1 MVVEHAH
8 GLRQRRGPNAKSSL
22 HKAHL
27 APDAGLQ
34 APGASLSFAQGSHD
48 FESLDRGIGRGDR
61 FETAH
66 RLDQYLELS
75 VIGLDHVIEILHL
88 PVGRLPVQLSF
99 ALQFGDRCTIA
110 RRFVGIERGRLFPV
124 LQASQGLAQEP
135 LRCLGAAGRRQ
146 VEIDR
151 VAPLVDCPVQVG
163 PLAPHLDVGF
173 IQAPAR
179 IKATPPEPA
188 QPLLHLR
195 GVALD
200 PAIDRRMVDRNAA
213 FRQHFLKV
221 AIADRIAT
229 IPAHRPQDHITLEMA
244 PLEIR
249 HRSVRPI
256 SAKHAQASRFLQ
268 QSHLG
273 HIRLRRRAH
282 NRFGFALQLCVLR
295 YPGRVLAPG
304 ELIPAEVI
312 EFIGAQLGLGADDL
326 VDYAAREET
335 RHEHLAELRG
345 LYGFR
350 TFSGRG
356 ASELKEWLF
365 REAEMAVSN
374 EDIAR
379 RFVAEC
385 RRTRTVLPA
394 TSTIERLCAAA
405 LVDAERRIETR
416 IASRLPMSI
425 REQLL
430 ALLEETA
437 DDRVTRFVWLRQFEP
452 GSNSSSA
459 NRLLDRLEYL
469 QRIDLPEDLLAG
481 VPAHRV
487 TRLRRQGERYYA
499 DGMRDLPEDRRLAIL
514 AVCVSE
520 WQAMLA
526 DAVVETHD
534 RIVGRLYRASERIC
548 HAKVADEAGVVRDT
562 LKSFAEIGGALV
574 DAQDDGQPLGDVIA
588 SGSGWDGLKTLVA
601 MATRL
606 TATMADD
613 PLNHVLDGYHRFR
626 RYAPRMLRLLDLR
639 AAPVALPLLEA
650 VTALRTG
657 LNDAAMTSF
666 LRPSSKWH
674 RHLRAQRAGDA
685 RLWEIAVLFHLRDA
699 FRSGD
704 VWLTRSRRYGDLKHA
719 LVPAQSIAEGGR
731 LAVPLRPEEWL
742 ADRQARLDM
751 RLREL
756 GRAARAGTIPGGS
769 IENGVLHI
777 EKLEA
782 AAPTG
787 AEDLVLDLYKQIPP
801 TRITDL
807 LLEVDA
813 ATGFTEA
820 FTHLRTGAPCADRIG
835 LMNVILAEGINL
847 GLRKMADATNTHTF
861 WELIRIGRWHV
872 EGEAYDRAL
881 AMVVEAQAALPMA
894 RFWGMGT
901 SASSDGQFFV
911 ATEQGEAMNLVN
923 AKYGNTPGL
932 KAYSHVSD
940 QYAPF
945 ATQVIPATASEAPY
959 ILDGLLMNDA
969 GRHIRE
975 QFTDTGGFTDHV
987 FAACA
992 ILGYRFAPRIRDL
1005 PSKRLYAFNPSAAP
1019 AHLRALIGGKVNQA
1033 MIERNWPDILRIAA
1047 TIAAGTVAPSQ
1058 ILRKLASYPRQNELA
1073 TALREVGRVERT
1085 LFMIDWIL
1093 DAELQRRAQIG
1104 LNKGEAH
1111 HALKRAISF
1120 HRRGEIRDRS
1130 AEGQHYRIAGMNLLA
1145 AIIIFWNTMKL
1156 GEVVANQKRD
1166 GKLLSPDLLAH
1177 VSPLGWEHI
1186 NLTGEYR
1193 WPKP

>member
-1 MVVEHAH
+1 
-8 GLRQRRGPNAKSSL
+8 
-22 HKAHL
+22 
-27 APDAGLQ
+27 
-34 APGASLSFAQGSHD
+34 
-48 FESLDRGIGRGDR
+48 
-61 FETAH
+61 
-66 RLDQYLELS
+66 
-75 VIGLDHVIEILHL
+75 
-88 PVGRLPVQLSF
+88 
-99 ALQFGDRCTIA
+99 
-110 RRFVGIERGRLFPV
+110 
-124 LQASQGLAQEP
+124 
-135 LRCLGAAGRRQ
+135 
-146 VEIDR
+146 
-151 VAPLVDCPVQVG
+151 
-163 PLAPHLDVGF
+163 
-173 IQAPAR
+173 
-179 IKATPPEPA
+179 
-188 QPLLHLR
+188 
-195 GVALD
+195 
-200 PAIDRRMVDRNAA
+200 
-213 FRQHFLKV
+213 
-221 AIADRIAT
+221 
-229 IPAHRPQDHITLEMA
+229 
-244 PLEIR
+244 
-249 HRSVRPI
+249 
-256 SAKHAQASRFLQ
+256 
-268 QSHLG
+268 
-273 HIRLRRRAH
+273 
-282 NRFGFALQLCVLR
+282 
-295 YPGRVLAPG
+295 
-304 ELIPAEVI
+304 
-312 EFIGAQLGLGADDL
+312 
-326 VDYAAREET
+326 
-335 RHEHLAELRG
+335 
-345 LYGFR
+345 
-350 TFSGRG
+350 
-356 ASELKEWLF
+356 
-365 REAEMAVSN
+365 
-374 EDIAR
+374 
-379 RFVAEC
+379 
-385 RRTRTVLPA
+385 
-394 TSTIERLCAAA
+394 
-405 LVDAERRIETR
+405 
-416 IASRLPMSI
+416 
-425 REQLL
+425 
-430 ALLEETA
+430 
-437 DDRVTRFVWLRQFEP
+437 
-452 GSNSSSA
+452 
-459 NRLLDRLEYL
+459 
-469 QRIDLPEDLLAG
+469 
-481 VPAHRV
+481 
-487 TRLRRQGERYYA
+487 
-499 DGMRDLPEDRRLAIL
+499 
-514 AVCVSE
+514 
-520 WQAMLA
+520 
-526 DAVVETHD
+526 
-534 RIVGRLYRASERIC
+534 
-548 HAKVADEAGVVRDT
+548 
-562 LKSFAEIGGALV
+562 
-574 DAQDDGQPLGDVIA
+574 
-588 SGSGWDGLKTLVA
+588 
-601 MATRL
+601 
-606 TATMADD
+606 
-613 PLNHVLDGYHRFR
+613 
-626 RYAPRMLRLLDLR
+626 
-639 AAPVALPLLEA
+639 
-650 VTALRTG
+650 
-657 LNDAAMTSF
+657 
-666 LRPSSKWH
+666 
-674 RHLRAQRAGDA
+674 
-685 RLWEIAVLFHLRDA
+685 
-699 FRSGD
+699 
-704 VWLTRSRRYGDLKHA
+704 
-719 LVPAQSIAEGGR
+719 
-731 LAVPLRPEEWL
+731 
-742 ADRQARLDM
+742 
-751 RLREL
+751 
-756 GRAARAGTIPGGS
+756 
-769 IENGVLHI
+769 
-777 EKLEA
+777 EA

>member
-1 MVVEHAH
+1 MPRRVT
-8 GLRQRRGPNAKSSL
+8 LTDRQK
-22 HKAHL
+22 
-27 APDAGLQ
+27 DAL
-34 APGASLSFAQGSHD
+34 L
-48 FESLDRGIGRGDR
+48 
-61 FETAH
+61 
-66 RLDQYLELS
+66 
-75 VIGLDHVIEILHL
+75 
-88 PVGRLPVQLSF
+88 RLPTSQTDLLKHYTLS
-99 ALQFGDRCTIA
+99 D
-110 RRFVGIERGRLFPV
+110 E
-124 LQASQGLAQEP
+124 
-135 LRCLGAAGRRQ
+135 
-146 VEIDR
+146 D
-151 VAPLVDCPVQVG
+151 
-163 PLAPHLDVGF
+163 
-173 IQAPAR
+173 
-179 IKATPPEPA
+179 
-188 QPLLHLR
+188 
-195 GVALD
+195 
-200 PAIDRRMVDRNAA
+200 
-213 FRQHFLKV
+213 
-221 AIADRIAT
+221 
-229 IPAHRPQDHITLEMA
+229 
-244 PLEIR
+244 
-249 HRSVRPI
+249 
-256 SAKHAQASRFLQ
+256 
-268 QSHLG
+268 LG

-487 TRLRRQGERYYA
+487 TRLRRQGERYY
-499 DGMRDLPEDRRLAIL
+499 
-514 AVCVSE
+514 
-520 WQAMLA
+520 
-526 DAVVETHD
+526 
-534 RIVGRLYRASERIC
+534 
-548 HAKVADEAGVVRDT
+548 
-562 LKSFAEIGGALV
+562 
-574 DAQDDGQPLGDVIA
+574 
-588 SGSGWDGLKTLVA
+588 
-601 MATRL
+601 
-606 TATMADD
+606 ADD

-959 ILDGLLMNDA
+959 ILDGLL
-969 GRHIRE
+969 
-975 QFTDTGGFTDHV
+975 
-987 FAACA
+987 
-992 ILGYRFAPRIRDL
+992 
-1005 PSKRLYAFNPSAAP
+1005 
-1019 AHLRALIGGKVNQA
+1019 
-1033 MIERNWPDILRIAA
+1033 IE
-1047 TIAAGTVAPSQ
+1047 
-1058 ILRKLASYPRQNELA
+1058 
-1073 TALREVGRVERT
+1073 
-1085 LFMIDWIL
+1085 
-1093 DAELQRRAQIG
+1093 
-1104 LNKGEAH
+1104 
-1111 HALKRAISF
+1111 
-1120 HRRGEIRDRS
+1120 
-1130 AEGQHYRIAGMNLLA
+1130 
-1145 AIIIFWNTMKL
+1145 
-1156 GEVVANQKRD
+1156 
-1166 GKLLSPDLLAH
+1166 
-1177 VSPLGWEHI
+1177 
-1186 NLTGEYR
+1186 
-1193 WPKP
+1193 

>member
-1 MVVEHAH
+1 
-8 GLRQRRGPNAKSSL
+8 
-22 HKAHL
+22 
-27 APDAGLQ
+27 
-34 APGASLSFAQGSHD
+34 
-48 FESLDRGIGRGDR
+48 
-61 FETAH
+61 
-66 RLDQYLELS
+66 
-75 VIGLDHVIEILHL
+75 
-88 PVGRLPVQLSF
+88 
-99 ALQFGDRCTIA
+99 
-110 RRFVGIERGRLFPV
+110 
-124 LQASQGLAQEP
+124 
-135 LRCLGAAGRRQ
+135 
-146 VEIDR
+146 
-151 VAPLVDCPVQVG
+151 
-163 PLAPHLDVGF
+163 
-173 IQAPAR
+173 
-179 IKATPPEPA
+179 
-188 QPLLHLR
+188 
-195 GVALD
+195 
-200 PAIDRRMVDRNAA
+200 
-213 FRQHFLKV
+213 
-221 AIADRIAT
+221 
-229 IPAHRPQDHITLEMA
+229 
-244 PLEIR
+244 
-249 HRSVRPI
+249 
-256 SAKHAQASRFLQ
+256 
-268 QSHLG
+268 
-273 HIRLRRRAH
+273 
-282 NRFGFALQLCVLR
+282 
-295 YPGRVLAPG
+295 
-304 ELIPAEVI
+304 
-312 EFIGAQLGLGADDL
+312 
-326 VDYAAREET
+326 
-335 RHEHLAELRG
+335 
-345 LYGFR
+345 
-350 TFSGRG
+350 
-356 ASELKEWLF
+356 
-365 REAEMAVSN
+365 
-374 EDIAR
+374 
-379 RFVAEC
+379 
-385 RRTRTVLPA
+385 
-394 TSTIERLCAAA
+394 
-405 LVDAERRIETR
+405 
-416 IASRLPMSI
+416 
-425 REQLL
+425 
-430 ALLEETA
+430 
-437 DDRVTRFVWLRQFEP
+437 
-452 GSNSSSA
+452 
-459 NRLLDRLEYL
+459 
-469 QRIDLPEDLLAG
+469 
-481 VPAHRV
+481 
-487 TRLRRQGERYYA
+487 
-499 DGMRDLPEDRRLAIL
+499 
-514 AVCVSE
+514 
-520 WQAMLA
+520 
-526 DAVVETHD
+526 
-534 RIVGRLYRASERIC
+534 
-548 HAKVADEAGVVRDT
+548 
-562 LKSFAEIGGALV
+562 
-574 DAQDDGQPLGDVIA
+574 
-588 SGSGWDGLKTLVA
+588 
-601 MATRL
+601 
-606 TATMADD
+606 
-613 PLNHVLDGYHRFR
+613 
-626 RYAPRMLRLLDLR
+626 
-639 AAPVALPLLEA
+639 
-650 VTALRTG
+650 
-657 LNDAAMTSF
+657 
-666 LRPSSKWH
+666 
-674 RHLRAQRAGDA
+674 
-685 RLWEIAVLFHLRDA
+685 
-699 FRSGD
+699 
-704 VWLTRSRRYGDLKHA
+704 
-719 LVPAQSIAEGGR
+719 
-731 LAVPLRPEEWL
+731 
-742 ADRQARLDM
+742 
-751 RLREL
+751 
-756 GRAARAGTIPGGS
+756 RAARAGTIPGGS